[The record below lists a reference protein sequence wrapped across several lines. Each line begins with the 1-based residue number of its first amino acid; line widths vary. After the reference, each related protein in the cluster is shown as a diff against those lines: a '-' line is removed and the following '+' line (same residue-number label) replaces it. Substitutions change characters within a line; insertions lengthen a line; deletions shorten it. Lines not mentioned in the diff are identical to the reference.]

1 MPFMTEELWA
11 LSGDRAKML
20 VHANWPEYTAAD
32 LLDPAAAAE
41 MGWAISLI
49 EGVRSA
55 RAQLRVPVGLYVP
68 MLHTGLSD
76 AAAGAWARNEA
87 LITRLARIESLT
99 TAETMPKG
107 TLTVATEGA
116 TFGIPL
122 EGLIDIAAEKDR
134 LSKALDKLS
143 KELGG
148 LRGRL
153 NNPKFVESAPEDVVD
168 ETREMLAT
176 KEDEE
181 AQLRQA
187 LDRLAEVV

>member
-1 MPFMTEELWA
+1 
-11 LSGDRAKML
+11 
-20 VHANWPEYTAAD
+20 
-32 LLDPAAAAE
+32 
-41 MGWAISLI
+41 
-49 EGVRSA
+49 VRSA

-99 TAETMPKG
+99 AAETMPKG

-176 KEDEE
+176 KEEEE